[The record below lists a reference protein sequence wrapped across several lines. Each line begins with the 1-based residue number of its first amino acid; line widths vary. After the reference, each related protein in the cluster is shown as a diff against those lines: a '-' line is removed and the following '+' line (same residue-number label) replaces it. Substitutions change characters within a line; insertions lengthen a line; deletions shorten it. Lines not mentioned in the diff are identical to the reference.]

1 MHEFQTFV
9 YLGMQ
14 KTGTTFVSDFL
25 NRFSTEKSIVHE
37 PHRPVGLETDLKKFF
52 FISVRDPLDA
62 YLSLYSYGSEAKGRM
77 RNNFVRDGI
86 EKNFYDGTMDGFREW
101 LNYVLRPKNAAQLD
115 KPYAHMG
122 GGHTCEMIGFQ
133 SWRYLRLALA
143 TPSASLAKCRT
154 EDDVRALYKSDKL
167 PRAIIRYENFIP
179 DLVALV
185 RGPLAYAISD
195 VDAAVK
201 FLETA
206 PPMNASDRID
216 RYATEI
222 FLEKRLAR
230 RLLEREWFLHE
241 EFGY

>member
-1 MHEFQTFV
+1 MHEFQSFV

-25 NRFSTEKSIVHE
+25 KRFSKENEIGHE
-37 PHRPVGLETDLKKFF
+37 AHKPVGSDCDLNKFF

-86 EKNFYDGTMDGFREW
+86 EQNFYDGTMDGFREW
-101 LNYVLRPKNAAQLD
+101 LDYVLRPKNAAQLD

-122 GGHTCEMIGFQ
+122 EGETAKILGFQ
-133 SWRYLRLALA
+133 SWRYLRLALP
-143 TPSASLAKCRT
+143 TPPSTLAKCRS
-154 EDDVRALYKSDKL
+154 EDEVRALYKAQKL
-167 PRAIIRYENFIP
+167 PRAIIRYETFIP

-185 RGPLAYAISD
+185 RGPLAYAIGD
-195 VDAAVK
+195 VDAAVE

-206 PPMNASDRID
+206 RPLNASDRID

-222 FLEKRLAR
+222 TLEKRLAR
-230 RLLEREWFLHE
+230 KLLKREWFLHE